1 MHLARRAYVLVVLTA
16 VLAITGLWSG
26 DALFTGWWRLPVVLL
41 LLGLTFEGWFL
52 RRAPI
57 AAGLITAAH
66 ALLGREQA
74 AAFVFDNR
82 SRRALAVEYVPA
94 VPAGF
99 ESLGEPRRVDVPGG
113 GTVRDAVGLVP
124 LRLGQAVWPAV
135 PARVRG
141 PLAFAWWSVR
151 LQPTLQL
158 TVAPDA
164 RGTRLRLKGLS
175 GGARPRALAG
185 AGTELHQLRAYVRGD
200 PLAGIDWKA
209 SARARALVTREF
221 SEDQHLD
228 VLIAIDAGR
237 LSRIRAGRLDR
248 LGLYA
253 NLAARLAELIV
264 QLDDRAG
271 LVIYADRVVAR
282 CAPARGLAALTAL
295 RRTLEQL
302 TVQPAESDP
311 TAAAVSIRRLLR
323 HRGLVL
329 LLTDLDDAALANQLA
344 RAVRL
349 LMPPHLAMIA
359 GVQSGE
365 IAQLANSVANEWQDP
380 WTALAASEHERRVS
394 AQRLL
399 LQRLGAPVVAAPAA
413 QLEQAVLA
421 QYELLR
427 RRRRV

>member
-1 MHLARRAYVLVVLTA
+1 MHLARRAYVLVFLTA
-16 VLAITGLWSG
+16 VLAVAGLWSS
-26 DALFTGWWRLPVVLL
+26 DALFTGWWRLPVILL
-41 LLGLTFEGWFL
+41 LAGLTFEGWFV

-57 AAGLITAAH
+57 AAGLTSAAQ
-66 ALLGREQA
+66 ALLGREQP

-82 SRRALAVEYVPA
+82 SSRPLAVEYVPV

-99 ESLGEPRRVDVPGG
+99 EPLGEPRRVDVPGG
-113 GTVRDAVGLVP
+113 GSVHDAVGLLP
-124 LRLGQAVWPAV
+124 LRLGSAVWPAF

-141 PLAFAWWSVR
+141 PLAFAWWSIR
-151 LQPTLQL
+151 LQPSLQL

-164 RGTRLRLKGLS
+164 RGARLRLRGLS

-209 SARARALVTREF
+209 SARAGSLVTREF

-282 CAPARGLAALTAL
+282 CAPARGLAALVAL

-329 LLTDLDDAALANQLA
+329 LLTDLDDAAVASQLA

-365 IAQLANSVANEWQDP
+365 IAQLASGVASEWQDP

-394 AQRLL
+394 TQRLL